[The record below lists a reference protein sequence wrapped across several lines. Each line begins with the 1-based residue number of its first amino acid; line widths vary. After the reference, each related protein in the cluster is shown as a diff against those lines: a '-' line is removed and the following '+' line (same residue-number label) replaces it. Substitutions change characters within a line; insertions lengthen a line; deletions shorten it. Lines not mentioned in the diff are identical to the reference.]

1 MKHLLKTYFNY
12 IIVTVLLFSFSC
24 SRTSESNFLTQE
36 QQSQI
41 DLEQIRER
49 GKIIAVTNYNST
61 NYFIYRG
68 KPMGYQFDMLRHL
81 AEHLDIKLEVLVTN
95 SLEESFQKIN
105 DGEAD
110 ILAINLTKTSERK
123 KFIHFTEPYLQTH
136 QVLVQ
141 KKPKNHRRLT
151 KNKLDEEL
159 IQNPLDL
166 ADKTVY
172 VQEGSAYSQR
182 LKNLA
187 GEIGDTIH
195 IIEVPEEAETL
206 IELVAKGEID
216 YTVADENVA
225 LVSQTYYPSLDVS
238 LAISFPQNIGWG
250 IRKNA
255 PEFENQ
261 VNDWLRKF
269 KSTRSYALIYHK
281 YFKNQ
286 KSDLVTSDYYAINS
300 GQISSYDNAIKDA
313 AKDIGWDWKLLAS
326 LIYQESRF
334 NPTVKSW
341 AGAFGLMQ
349 LMPTTAARFGVD
361 ESSSPLEHI
370 YAGVRFIK
378 WLDNQFEDV
387 IKDSEERK
395 KFILAS
401 YNVGLGHVLDAQRL
415 AVKYGKD
422 PNKWEDNVDYYLK
435 NKSEAKY
442 YRDPVVKYGYCRGSE
457 PYKYVYEIM
466 ERYEHYNNILN

>member
-1 MKHLLKTYFNY
+1 MKSFFKTYFNY
-12 IIVTVLLFSFSC
+12 IILAVLLLGFSC
-24 SRTSESNFLTQE
+24 NHTSESNFITQE
-36 QQSQI
+36 QGVQI

-81 AEHLDIKLEVLVTN
+81 AENLNIKLEVLVTN
-95 SLEESFQKIN
+95 SLEESFRKIN
-105 DGEAD
+105 NGEAD
-110 ILAINLTKTSERK
+110 ILAINLTKTNERK

-136 QVLVQ
+136 QVLIQ
-141 KKPKNHRRLT
+141 KKPKNHRILT
-151 KNKLDEEL
+151 KSKLNEQL
-159 IQNPLDL
+159 IQNTLDL
-166 ADKTVY
+166 AGKTVY
-172 VQEGSAYSQR
+172 VLEGSAYSQR

-187 GEIGDTIH
+187 EEIGDTIH
-195 IIEVPEEAETL
+195 IIEVPEETETL

-225 LVSQTYYPSLDVS
+225 LVSQTYYPELDVS
-238 LAISFPQNIGWG
+238 LAVGFPQNIGWG
-250 IRKNA
+250 IRKNS
-255 PEFENQ
+255 PELEKE
-261 VNDWLRKF
+261 VNDWIIKF
-269 KSTRSYALIYHK
+269 KSTRTYALIYHK

-300 GQISSYDNAIKDA
+300 GQISSFDNAIKDA
-313 AKDIGWDWKLLAS
+313 AKEIGWDWKLLAS

-387 IKDSEERK
+387 IKDPEERK